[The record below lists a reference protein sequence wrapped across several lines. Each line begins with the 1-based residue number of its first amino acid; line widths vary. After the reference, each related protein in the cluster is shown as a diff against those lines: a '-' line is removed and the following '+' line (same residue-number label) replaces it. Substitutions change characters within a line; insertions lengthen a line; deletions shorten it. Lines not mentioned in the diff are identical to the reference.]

1 MTCGIKCGQFRHI
14 IIIQAATET
23 PGLLGEV
30 EQTWAAVLTVSCSIR
45 PLRGKEKVQGD
56 QVSAEATHL
65 ISMRHNTT
73 ITPAHRLLFGTRIF
87 DINHIANIDE
97 RNVLLEITVTEAVD

>member
-1 MTCGIKCGQFRHI
+1 
-14 IIIQAATET
+14 
-23 PGLLGEV
+23 
-30 EQTWAAVLTVSCSIR
+30 
-45 PLRGKEKVQGD
+45 
-56 QVSAEATHL
+56 
-65 ISMRHNTT
+65 MRHNTT